1 MATSLDVSRLSTPCY
16 RRKFSPKSARQVGS
30 RRHIRLLNT
39 SDACAVTDSGYAAAE
54 RQPIFLHFLC
64 LKESLGSLKAR
75 FAFSYFSCSQEE
87 NSEKGTVWRGKQA
100 RILFNT
106 ATRPSSV
113 FKPLCRIIAF
123 LLFSRKSL
131 RKGRIPRQKLFSKEP
146 IFSCS
151 RKPAKFER
159 PYCCMGHQDAW
170 QGKHRLSWI

>member
-1 MATSLDVSRLSTPCY
+1 M
-16 RRKFSPKSARQVGS
+16 
-30 RRHIRLLNT
+30 
-39 SDACAVTDSGYAAAE
+39 YAALLSSVFSLALPCIKT
-54 RQPIFLHFLC
+54 RHMLIT
-64 LKESLGSLKAR
+64 LGSLKAR

-131 RKGRIPRQKLFSKEP
+131 RKGRIPRQKLFPKEP
-146 IFSCS
+146 IFLVRENPPSLNDPNVASKSGVIVEKGGEHVENNGRSVCACLPMTS
-151 RKPAKFER
+151 P
-159 PYCCMGHQDAW
+159 
-170 QGKHRLSWI
+170 